1 MASVRIGIES
11 ARKVVDEAYKAIEEL
26 EKKFADIDFAAV
38 LTSVENDI
46 NNAKTGLCES
56 FEGEFAADIEQIKA
70 KAILEVRKYFANEMR
85 KWSDA
90 LSNWNWSEEEF

>member
-1 MASVRIGIES
+1 MLRW
-11 ARKVVDEAYKAIEEL
+11 KKTEAGNYYRNVSGTSFHAT
-26 EKKFADIDFAAV
+26 
-38 LTSVENDI
+38 LTYIATSWMLCIYDS
-46 NNAKTGLCES
+46 NNAIYST
-56 FEGEFAADIEQIKA
+56 FFTEGDIEQIKA